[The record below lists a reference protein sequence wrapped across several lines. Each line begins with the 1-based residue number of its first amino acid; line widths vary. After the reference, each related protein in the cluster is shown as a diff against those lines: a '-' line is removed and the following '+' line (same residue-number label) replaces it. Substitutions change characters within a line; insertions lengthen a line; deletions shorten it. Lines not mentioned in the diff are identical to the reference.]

1 MTWKISSPGRFSEF
15 RNTYLWVL
23 KKNIGMT
30 VLLAVLMFLCM
41 PLPTIVAISGMK
53 KIDSLTEAQWLADR
67 AMHCRTM
74 IMMEIEWAG
83 VTLLLLFS
91 IVFCVRLFGYMQNRR
106 SVDLFHSFPVGRISM
121 LLGRWCAGMTALV
134 LPTLVNFL
142 ILRIVLLSFGI
153 SPIAGS
159 MGLVSA
165 MFWVLLMAA
174 AAFTFCMFLTVCSG
188 SMMDTILSLLGINAG
203 FPIGF
208 LLCVQLVQLTLPGM
222 GIYWRDGD
230 NVVPATLLAP
240 FPAAYQPLLV
250 GSALPAWFLPW
261 WIFATAALLV
271 GTCILYRQRRSETA
285 EDPTAF
291 PIPKTIVRFLLTA
304 CAGIGIGLGLALV
317 NAGMASFLIGV
328 LAGSIVAHVIVE
340 ALYARGFS
348 TLKKSTAWYA
358 VFAVCFLAFYGVLA
372 TGCFGYDT
380 RVPDASEVE
389 SVSVYIDSRQ
399 RQYISS
405 NSGAIRLE
413 PLLKQPESIRT
424 ILQIH
429 KDLSG
434 WYRSSHYPYAPGQQS
449 GGGLTLNYRL
459 KNGGTLTR
467 SYIPGSRD
475 WKLIEKQSN
484 AVAKLPE
491 YEGESDL
498 AFYLQPADMK
508 SFTIS
513 TDNHQGDTVT
523 ISGTSEKAE
532 LLKALREYCKNTTFD
547 ETENSLKN
555 SNSLQVDWVTNI
567 SPDAHLR
574 EALGGYSGKILI
586 ESSEYLYHD
595 GDVLDQAIQKIR
607 TDFKSSK

>member
-23 KKNIGMT
+23 KKNVGMT

-41 PLPTIVAISGMK
+41 PLPTIVAISGMHK
-53 KIDSLTEAQWLADR
+53 DDALPEAQWVAER

-74 IMMEIEWAG
+74 IMAEIEWAG
-83 VTLLLLFS
+83 ITLLLLFS

-121 LLGRWCAGMTALV
+121 LMGRWCAGMTALV

-142 ILRIVLLSFGI
+142 ILRIVLLSFGV
-153 SPIAGS
+153 SPIAGN

-208 LLCVQLVQLTLPGM
+208 LLCVQLVQLTLPGT
-222 GIYWRDGD
+222 GIEWVNGGY
-230 NVVPATLLAP
+230 VMPATLLAP

-271 GTCILYRQRRSETA
+271 GTCFLYRQRRSEAA

-304 CAGIGIGLGLALV
+304 CAGIGIGIGLALV

-328 LAGSIVAHVIVE
+328 LAGSAVAHVVVE

-389 SVSVYIDSRQ
+389 SVSVYLNGQQ

-405 NSGAIRLE
+405 DSGSIPLK

-424 ILQIH
+424 VLQIH
-429 KDLSG
+429 KSLSG
-434 WYRSSHYPYAPGQQS
+434 WYRSNQYPYAPGQQWS
-449 GGGLTLNYRL
+449 GGLTLNYHL
-459 KNGGTLTR
+459 KNGGTLSR
-467 SYIPGSRD
+467 SYSQDSPN
-475 WKLIEKQSN
+475 WKIIEKQSKEIAN
-484 AVAKLPE
+484 LPE
-491 YEGESDL
+491 YEKGSDI
-498 AFYLQPADMK
+498 AFYLQPADMV

-513 TDNHQGDTVT
+513 SGNQQGDAITVT
-523 ISGTSEKAE
+523 DASEKAE
-532 LLKALREYCKNTTFD
+532 MLKALQEYCLKTT
-547 ETENSLKN
+547 
-555 SNSLQVDWVTNI
+555 VDDSRNI
-567 SPDAHLR
+567 SENPSFVRVYWEKSITPNAHLK
-574 EALGGYSGKILI
+574 EAINGYSGKITV
-586 ESSEYLYHD
+586 EESEYLYHD
-595 GDVLDQAIQKIR
+595 GDALDQAVQKIR
-607 TDFKSSK
+607 SNFKNSK